1 MKVKPL
7 IAKWRDDLIKTMDGG
22 KKIEPDDEKE
32 EKEAFGSYM
41 CQMKFKW
48 KTNINEYEDK
58 GE

>member
-1 MKVKPL
+1 
-7 IAKWRDDLIKTMDGG
+7 MDGG